1 MHRRF
6 LPRALAASS
15 VLALVSLVMGCASLQ
30 QLSAEVSTFGDWPA
44 GRTGGS
50 YAFDRLPSQQARA
63 TEAQQLED
71 AATPA
76 LARAGFS
83 PAAAG
88 SAPDVLVQLGARVSR
103 ADRSPW
109 DDPLWWGGGAGY
121 WRQASWRGGYWGGG
135 HWGSVPWNGAIRMDS
150 PRFEREVALLIRDRA
165 TGKPLFE
172 AHASSEGYQRRAD
185 ALLQPLYAAAL
196 AEFPRTGLPAH
207 QVTVPLLAQ

>member
-1 MHRRF
+1 MQRRP
-6 LPRALAASS
+6 LRPILASLAA
-15 VLALVSLVMGCASLQ
+15 LALVAGCASLQ

-44 GRTGGS
+44 GRSGGS
-50 YAFDRLPSQQARA
+50 YAFDRLPSQQAQA
-63 TEAQQLED
+63 SEAQQLED
-71 AATPA
+71 AAMPA
-76 LARAGFS
+76 LARAGFT

-88 SAPDVLVQLGARVSR
+88 SAPDVLVQLGARVGR

-109 DDPLWWGGGAGY
+109 DDRLWWGGGAGY
-121 WRQASWRGGYWGGG
+121 WQHPSWRGGYWGAAR
-135 HWGSVPWNGAIRMDS
+135 WNGTIRLDS

-172 AHASSEGYQRRAD
+172 AHASSEGYQRRSD

-207 QVTVPLLAQ
+207 QVSVPLQAQ